1 MNEEQLVQQLEQIA
15 AKEIPDDMNKWPDI
29 HTQLVQ
35 RRTRSRAIRRTL
47 SGIAAA
53 LVIVV
58 TGLVGSAFSQ
68 GPSSDPGLDHV
79 QELGLLQPLNLT
91 ESHDNMTITLTEGYA
106 DANRIAVWMTIETDE
121 QPILLPTIMPILSYA
136 NGDFLNAGLHP
147 MPLDTTDPHRL
158 KLVVSFDLVDVLPD
172 DQPVDLRLTVNV
184 GGMPMPVIP
193 EGVTPEPGPI
203 PPEYMIDVPALPPF
217 VFTFQLDVQQA
228 LILTPQQTA
237 EANGLGVT
245 LDQITLAPSEITLR
259 LCFDLPDG
267 GDWQPKVSV
276 QVDGVAGNLMGYR
289 LTQLPNPAETRRC
302 ADYDIA
308 LGVTPESRQ
317 LEVTVD
323 RLQTSASFT
332 PESMARAQERLAA
345 QGITV
350 EFEVGQG
357 GFNWKIISAPD
368 DMDEPAIG
376 LLVWDALSEQY
387 AGPWSFTVD
396 LPTDD

>member
-1 MNEEQLVQQLEQIA
+1 MNEEQLVQHLEQIA

-29 HTQLVQ
+29 HAQLVQ

-53 LVIVV
+53 LAIVV
-58 TGLVGSAFSQ
+58 TGLVGYAFSQ
-68 GPSSDPGLDHV
+68 GPSGDPGLDQV
-79 QELGLLQPLNLT
+79 QEMGLLQPLNLT
-91 ESHDNMTITLTEGYA
+91 ETHDNMTITLTEGYA
-106 DANRIAVWMTIETDE
+106 DANRIAIWMTIETDE
-121 QPILLPTIMPILSYA
+121 QPVLLPAITPVLSYA
-136 NGDFLNAGLHP
+136 NGDFLNAGLRP
-147 MPLDTTDPHRL
+147 MPLDTTDPNRQQ
-158 KLVVSFDLVDVLPD
+158 LVVSFDLVEVLPD
-172 DQPVDLRLTVNV
+172 DQPVDLRLTINV
-184 GGMPMPVIP
+184 GGTPVPNIP
-193 EGVTPEPGPI
+193 DGVTLEPGPI
-203 PPEYMIDVPALPPF
+203 PPEYMIDVPALAPF

-237 EANGLGVT
+237 EANGLAVMLDQVT
-245 LDQITLAPSEITLR
+245 LTPSQITLR

-267 GDWQPKVSV
+267 GDWQPKIAV
-276 QVDGVAGNLMGYR
+276 QVDDVAGNLMGYR
-289 LTQLPNPAETRRC
+289 LTKLPNPAETRRC

-332 PESMARAQERLAA
+332 PESIARAQERLAA

-350 EFEVGQG
+350 EFEIGQG
-357 GFNWKIISAPD
+357 GFNWKIVSAPEG
-368 DMDEPAIG
+368 MDESAIG
-376 LLVWDALSEQY
+376 LSVWDALSEQY

-396 LPTDD
+396 LLAND